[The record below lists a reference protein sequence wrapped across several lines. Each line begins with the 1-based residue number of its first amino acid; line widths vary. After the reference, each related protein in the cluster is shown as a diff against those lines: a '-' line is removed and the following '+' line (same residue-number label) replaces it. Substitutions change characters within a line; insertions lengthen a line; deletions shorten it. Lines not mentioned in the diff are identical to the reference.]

1 MRSLSC
7 LWTAL
12 ILAVVFCQVAN
23 AQDLTARQIMERQ
36 KELHEAEQKKAS
48 MVMVL
53 VDRKGTKKKRIVR
66 SFKKTD
72 GQGLA
77 KSLMVFTEPADLAG
91 TSILSVETEK
101 GKASQW
107 IYLSATKK
115 MQRVG
120 SRTKTDYFMGTDL
133 TYEDMEADDLDNF
146 TMTLKGSETLD
157 DQDCW
162 VIEVVPANDT
172 VRKQSGYSKR
182 IFYVRKDISFT
193 VKTVFFGR
201 RGREVKTQTNHEL
214 YNVQGDMW
222 AAKKSLID
230 NKRARHKTLLG
241 LAKLEVG
248 VELDDSIFT
257 ERFVSSGRIPQ

>member
-1 MRSLSC
+1 MHRVLC
-7 LWTAL
+7 FGVAL
-12 ILAVVFCQVAN
+12 ITAFAFCVVAN
-23 AQDLTARQIMERQ
+23 AQDPSARQIMERQ
-36 KELHEAEQKKAS
+36 KDLHEAKQKKAS

-53 VDRKGTKKKRIVR
+53 VDRRGAKKKRIVR
-66 SFKKTD
+66 SFKKTTA
-72 GQGLA
+72 QGLA
-77 KSLMVFTEPADLAG
+77 KSLMIFTEPADLAG

-101 GKASQW
+101 GQTSQW

-115 MQRVG
+115 MQRIG

-146 TMTLKGSETLD
+146 TMTLAGSETVD
-157 DQDCW
+157 EQDCW

-172 VRKQSGYSKR
+172 IRKESGYSKR
-182 IFYVRKDISFT
+182 VFYVRKDIYFT

-214 YNVQGDMW
+214 YNVQGEMW

-241 LAKLEVG
+241 LAKLEVD
-248 VELDDSIFT
+248 VELDESIFT